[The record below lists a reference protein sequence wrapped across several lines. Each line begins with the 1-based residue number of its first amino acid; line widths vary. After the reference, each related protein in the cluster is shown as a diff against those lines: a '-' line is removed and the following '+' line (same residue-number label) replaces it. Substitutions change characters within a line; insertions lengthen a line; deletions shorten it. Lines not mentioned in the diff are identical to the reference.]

1 MDTKPKPIFD
11 RRIFWDVAFDQIDY
25 DHKSAFVITRVFER
39 GDVEDIR
46 NCRRYYGDDRIREV
60 LLNAKFRPETRM
72 YLAAAVIDREITEFR
87 CYKLRQSNPEL
98 FPY

>member
-11 RRIFWDVAFDQIDY
+11 KRIFWDVAFDQIDY
-25 DHKSAFVITRVFER
+25 DQKSAFVITRVFER

-60 LLNAKFRPETRM
+60 LLNAKFLPETRM
-72 YLAAAVIDREITEFR
+72 YLAAAVIDRGITDFR